1 MKMAYQEDGMQM
13 NKQIKTSLKD
23 GDMVT
28 IEHVALGSVL
38 KVTETVDTVKYDVS
52 ISRKNQNGDSL
63 QKVDAEE
70 NGNEAVMEYSIN
82 GTPGDVI
89 ELEITNK
96 NQEDATPNTGID
108 LDQKLY
114 VGMLIII
121 SIMSALFFWGRKKRV
136 IRE

>member
-1 MKMAYQEDGMQM
+1 MYKRQ
-13 NKQIKTSLKD
+13 
-23 GDMVT
+23 

-70 NGNEAVMEYSIN
+70 NDNEAVMEYSIN